1 MISRLSLCG
10 IHALAPLNA
19 FHISHTNGN
28 AIRRTDIEQFGPT
41 GCQQQARQAIFSAA
55 VTYLFY
61 FLTNPVGPVIV
72 ISTGMIFAKFFRVG
86 RTMAVDD
93 QSEISFFR
101 SPKGRFQ
108 SDQFLLVL
116 STEILRTGLCVH
128 EVLSTELIRWTQ
140 AASGAAGRANVA
152 LCLHLVQS

>member
-1 MISRLSLCG
+1 
-10 IHALAPLNA
+10 
-19 FHISHTNGN
+19 
-28 AIRRTDIEQFGPT
+28 
-41 GCQQQARQAIFSAA
+41 
-55 VTYLFY
+55 
-61 FLTNPVGPVIV
+61 
-72 ISTGMIFAKFFRVG
+72 
-86 RTMAVDD
+86 MAVDD

-116 STEILRTGLCVH
+116 STEILRIGLCVH
-128 EVLSTELIRWTQ
+128 AVLSTELIRWTQ

>member
-1 MISRLSLCG
+1 MISRISLCG

-93 QSEISFFR
+93 QSEISFFDPPR
-101 SPKGRFQ
+101 DVSKVTSFCWFYPQKY
-108 SDQFLLVL
+108 L
-116 STEILRTGLCVH
+116 E
-128 EVLSTELIRWTQ
+128 
-140 AASGAAGRANVA
+140 
-152 LCLHLVQS
+152 